1 MTTFFSGIADEYD
14 LIITGGYPGKLRD
27 ILGIWV
33 EECDALPPHMEN
45 HFTYQG
51 KQYPARLICDLSHT
65 EGAET
70 VSVYEEDFYAQMPA
84 VTKNTFGKGHAYYV
98 ATRSDEEFYRAFLAD
113 VCRECGIE
121 GLIVPQEGLEVTMR
135 ENENGRFLFLLNHT
149 DKTLEIKVNQAGNG
163 LIERI
168 EYRAGDVA
176 ELPAKGVQI
185 IRLYK

>member
-1 MTTFFSGIADEYD
+1 
-14 LIITGGYPGKLRD
+14 
-27 ILGIWV
+27 
-33 EECDALPPHMEN
+33 
-45 HFTYQG
+45 
-51 KQYPARLICDLSHT
+51 
-65 EGAET
+65 
-70 VSVYEEDFYAQMPA
+70 
-84 VTKNTFGKGHAYYV
+84 
-98 ATRSDEEFYRAFLAD
+98 
-113 VCRECGIE
+113 
-121 GLIVPQEGLEVTMR
+121 MR